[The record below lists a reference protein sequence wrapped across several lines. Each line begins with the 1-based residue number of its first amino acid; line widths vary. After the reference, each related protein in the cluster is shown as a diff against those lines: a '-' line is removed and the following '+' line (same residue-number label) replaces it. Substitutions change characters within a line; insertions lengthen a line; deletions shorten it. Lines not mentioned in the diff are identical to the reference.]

1 MRYLLQFPLE
11 KTQVSDQILPDLET
25 ENSNDEVE
33 LEVFLPKM
41 VDWIM
46 MNAFHHSEEDELM
59 AAFELL
65 DPQKT
70 GLIPIEIFQ
79 ELMKL
84 EPTYLDPYNQNIVS
98 EAPLRKRE
106 MDNMIGY
113 ALDKT
118 GKFIDYASYV

>member
-1 MRYLLQFPLE
+1 
-11 KTQVSDQILPDLET
+11 
-25 ENSNDEVE
+25 
-33 LEVFLPKM
+33 M